1 MPLVASQ
8 SLKLSKSSIFVSGL
22 MGGHASRMGDAFS
35 CIFRPVLALASAA
48 ACLVKPADAADVK
61 VVYYGAHQADR
72 VVRGYVLIDSFR
84 KKNRLI
90 WRIRA
95 KMVLLHNLFL
105 VS

>member
-1 MPLVASQ
+1 MV
-8 SLKLSKSSIFVSGL
+8 GT
-22 MGGHASRMGDAFS
+22 
-35 CIFRPVLALASAA
+35 AA

-61 VVYYGAHQADR
+61 VVYYGAHQADG
-72 VVRGYVLIDSFR
+72 VVWGYVLVDSFR

-95 KMVLLHNLFL
+95 KMVLLHNLIL